1 FHRRPTGVTLDPAAP
16 SHAAGS
22 LPLGATLSPEGDR
35 VVLLLCGWR
44 EQGVQVMDRATGEI
58 TQFLP
63 QTAAFVGVVFSPDG
77 HTLWASGGNDDS
89 IYRYTWQ
96 EKRAALA
103 ERIVLHEKKEEKEKD
118 KEKEK
123 EKKEPGIVYPAGLA
137 LSH

>member
-1 FHRRPTGVTLDPAAP
+1 MHLRSLLATALLALTANAAVGAETPAVRRLPTGVRLDPAAP

-44 EQGVQVMDRATGEI
+44 EQGVQVMDRASGEI

-63 QTAAFVGVVFSPDG
+63 QTAAFAGVVFSPDG

-89 IYRYTWQ
+89 IY
-96 EKRAALA
+96 
-103 ERIVLHEKKEEKEKD
+103 
-118 KEKEK
+118 
-123 EKKEPGIVYPAGLA
+123 
-137 LSH
+137 